1 MYETKGEKR
10 HESFLFLPTK
20 RKEEGEEGK
29 KNFVKRGNGKFAS
42 FSRVMRLRKFYRS
55 GRGGGNWF
63 LSAQFFFILFFARN
77 ETRERKGV
85 RGWRIIVIRKR
96 CE

>member
-10 HESFLFLPTK
+10 HESFPFLPTK

-29 KNFVKRGNGKFAS
+29 KNFAKRGNGKFAS

-55 GRGGGNWF
+55 GRGEGIGSSPF
-63 LSAQFFFILFFARN
+63 LYSIFCTKRD
-77 ETRERKGV
+77 KGK
-85 RGWRIIVIRKR
+85 KR
-96 CE
+96 CKEMENNCN

>member
-10 HESFLFLPTK
+10 HESFPFLPTK

-63 LSAQFFFILFFARN
+63 LSVSLFYFLH
-77 ETRERKGV
+77 ETRQGKEKVGMENN
-85 RGWRIIVIRKR
+85 
-96 CE
+96 CN